1 MPKLRNS
8 AELNG
13 GAQDNEVL
21 TPIAY
26 AIEGIFLT
34 DHTGQNEYDIQAL
47 VTDFSI
53 TESIYR
59 PALTLSMNVKDPVN
73 FMSQARISG
82 HEKIR
87 VELRRKKYSGEV
99 GGGNEEKVDL
109 TFYVTE
115 YPVYGKANNLVQ
127 AYSIRAVTKHGYI
140 SKLKK
145 ISRHFN
151 GNISEIVESIATNEL
166 GIDPRNLVLSDQP
179 TGQINIIFPN
189 LEPIDAIYWILRRA
203 YDAHGG
209 PFYFYQA
216 LDGKVYLQSQTD
228 LVQKSSYKEYREAK
242 FFDTNPG
249 SVASYDELAS
259 RIISLSSELN
269 LAKAYQASKGAY
281 ASRSIYV
288 DISQKRINIAD
299 FDYLDSAS
307 RMPSVEAYPLLS
319 DEFKPEESQSLNKYT
334 FAKINYI
341 PTNEY
346 AISGGYNYNSSTYAG
361 AINKAASCAETL
373 DSIQHEVTLAGDFQ
387 LNCGKVISLKLPPAI
402 DPRIEKKGYT
412 VTGETLEEDPFLS
425 GGYLVTA
432 VQHNFSEDYFVDVRV
447 KRESLYNNMFE

>member
-1 MPKLRNS
+1 MPNLRNS

-99 GGGNEEKVDL
+99 GEGNEEKVDL

-151 GNISEIVESIATNEL
+151 GNIAEIVESIATNEL

-203 YDAHGG
+203 HDAHGG
-209 PFYFYQA
+209 PF
-216 LDGKVYLQSQTD
+216 
-228 LVQKSSYKEYREAK
+228 
-242 FFDTNPG
+242 
-249 SVASYDELAS
+249 
-259 RIISLSSELN
+259 
-269 LAKAYQASKGAY
+269 
-281 ASRSIYV
+281 
-288 DISQKRINIAD
+288 
-299 FDYLDSAS
+299 
-307 RMPSVEAYPLLS
+307 
-319 DEFKPEESQSLNKYT
+319 
-334 FAKINYI
+334 
-341 PTNEY
+341 
-346 AISGGYNYNSSTYAG
+346 
-361 AINKAASCAETL
+361 
-373 DSIQHEVTLAGDFQ
+373 
-387 LNCGKVISLKLPPAI
+387 
-402 DPRIEKKGYT
+402 
-412 VTGETLEEDPFLS
+412 
-425 GGYLVTA
+425 
-432 VQHNFSEDYFVDVRV
+432 
-447 KRESLYNNMFE
+447 